1 MLILGSICID
11 CGIPE
16 KATYT
21 DEKTQIP
28 YTSDALFIDTGTSK
42 NISLKLTS
50 EISQRIF
57 TTVRSFPEEKR
68 NCYKLQ
74 HPERRDTIY
83 LIRAS
88 FMYGNYDDLN
98 KLPLFDLYVGVNF
111 WDTVMFDNATHVVI
125 KEILHVPSMDE
136 IYICLLNTDKGTPFI
151 SALEMRHLDHDSYR
165 TNSAL
170 LSLYRRFDIGS
181 ITNEIVR

>member
-11 CGIPE
+11 CGIAE
-16 KATYT
+16 EVTYT
-21 DEKTQIP
+21 DEKTQIR
-28 YTSDALFIDTGTSK
+28 YISDAKYISTGTSK

-50 EISQRIF
+50 EIPQRIF

-68 NCYKLQ
+68 NCYTLR
-74 HPERRDTIY
+74 HPEGRNTIY

-98 KLPLFDLYVGVNF
+98 KLPQFDLYVGVNF

-125 KEILHVPSMDE
+125 KEILHVPSLDE
-136 IYICLLNTDKGTPFI
+136 IYICLLNTDMGTPFI
-151 SALEMRHLDHDSYR
+151 SALEERHFDHTSYR
-165 TNSAL
+165 TNSEL

-181 ITNEIVR
+181 ITDEIVR